1 MTETYR
7 NINVREAGDWRHMER
22 EAFRATVS
30 DVEIP
35 WRAETTREQ
44 QEIERG
50 LSLAGENEQGIQT
63 REESSVI

>member
-1 MTETYR
+1 MCARQGT
-7 NINVREAGDWRHMER
+7 GDTWSVKP
-22 EAFRATVS
+22 TVS

-63 REESSVI
+63 REESSVT